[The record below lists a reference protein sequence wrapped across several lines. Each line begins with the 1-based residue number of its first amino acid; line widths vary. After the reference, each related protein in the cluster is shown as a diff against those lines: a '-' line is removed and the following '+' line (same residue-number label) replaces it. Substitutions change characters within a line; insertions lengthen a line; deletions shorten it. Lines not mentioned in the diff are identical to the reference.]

1 MKPYKTL
8 FEKYRKGILPESGIE
23 ELNHILVESY
33 FLSPS
38 ELSKDELEYA
48 EDLIIELYGIGK
60 LEVKFANRFKE
71 ILNTNK
77 MLSRKFHLLRNL
89 NEANESARM
98 NQVSRLIASENAGS
112 EQEEEAQLSKILH
125 EVIEKVHS
133 EKDASPVNSKFQV
146 FLLQINEFF
155 NNLIANLLPA
165 QPQFRMALVFA
176 SVVII
181 AGIVWVSV
189 KPEDNKLI
197 SNNSGKDTTKDNKLN
212 QADTNQIKPI
222 ELKPEIN
229 KPQYAHADSVRNK
242 LLIKDQVAQIQKA
255 DKMRDSASRELDMA
269 LLAFADE
276 IPTSIEYIELRSE
289 SSSAND
295 LFINA
300 AEKYN
305 NRDYDSC
312 ALILSSLLK
321 RNEFKSIDTLSEIN
335 FYLGIISMK
344 KGFSEP
350 SRKSLKQALQFYIK
364 VDKNSPYFND
374 SQWYRALLE
383 IKLGNRTKGI
393 HILNSLPEN
402 NYQRA
407 GDVKLVKEKLSS
419 FVHSK

>member
-48 EDLIIELYGIGK
+48 EDLIIELYGSGK

-71 ILNTNK
+71 SLNTNK

-89 NEANESARM
+89 NEANKSERM

-112 EQEEEAQLSKILH
+112 EQEEEAQLAEILH

-133 EKDASPVNSKFQV
+133 EIEAPLVNSKFQV
-146 FLLQINEFF
+146 FLLQIHEFF
-155 NNLIANLLPA
+155 NKLIASLLPA

-176 SVVII
+176 SVVIV
-181 AGIVWVSV
+181 AGIVWFSV
-189 KPEDNKLI
+189 KPGDNKMI
-197 SNNSGKDTTKDNKLN
+197 SRNSGNDTTLNNHLN

-242 LLIKDQVAQIQKA
+242 VLLKEQVAQIQKT
-255 DKMRDSASRELDMA
+255 DKMPDSASKELDMA
-269 LLAFADE
+269 LLAYADE

-305 NRDYDSC
+305 NNDYDGC

-321 RNEFKSIDTLSEIN
+321 RNEFNSIDTLSEIN

-350 SRKSLKQALQFYIK
+350 SRKSLKQAIHFYCK
-364 VDKNSPYFND
+364 VDKSSTYFND
-374 SQWYRALLE
+374 AQWYRALSE
-383 IKLGNRTKGI
+383 IKLGNRTKGM

-407 GDVKLVKEKLSS
+407 GDVKFILKKLAKAT
-419 FVHSK
+419 HE